1 MREEELATVIQR
13 QLHRS
18 EALNL
23 ANNADSCEKTRES
36 ETIALIAL
44 KDFLV
49 RKGVVDP
56 EKSILDATRC
66 QLVPMWRGV
75 LDLKDTTTDPSKIMT
90 KPSIG
95 WSCEPYE
102 CSIEADLPV
111 PYAKRHEF
119 KKELEYF
126 DANHCAPTEIHI
138 HEDPI
143 APEAHVHLVC
153 KGIVSH
159 ELGRTVSRLARKTMR
174 YRGHD
179 IKDSPIDE

>member
-13 QLHRS
+13 QLHRTDK
-18 EALNL
+18 LNL
-23 ANNADSCEKTRES
+23 IDKANSCEKTREL
-36 ETIALIAL
+36 ETASLTSL
-44 KDFLV
+44 KDFLA
-49 RKGVVDP
+49 RKGIVDP
-56 EKSILDATRC
+56 EKSSLDISRC
-66 QLVPMWRGV
+66 QLDPVWRGV
-75 LDLKDTTTDPSKIMT
+75 LDLKDTTTEQANIMT
-90 KPSIG
+90 KPSIA

-102 CSIEADLPV
+102 CHIEADLPV

-126 DANHCAPTEIHI
+126 DSQHCAPTETHI
-138 HEDPI
+138 HEDPV

-153 KGIVSH
+153 KGINPH
-159 ELGRTVSRLARKTMR
+159 EMGRTISRLARKTMR